1 MLVSELMAVAD
12 EDYDQLA
19 AIVYKATGDSQYL
32 DVEDDYVDYDIIKVG
47 LSATLTWPEGY
58 IINDLDKMMEA
69 LGSKDEVWDY
79 DLQED
84 NEIKVICASWAW
96 APDCNT
102 FDDYYMEYVE
112 DLKGFEGNTFDNVM
126 VTYNV
131 EMDLF

>member
-32 DVEDDYVDYDIIKVG
+32 NVEDDYVDYDIIKVG

-58 IINDLDKMMEA
+58 VINDVDKMMEA

>member
-1 MLVSELMAVAD
+1 MLVSELMANAD

-19 AIVYKATGDSQYL
+19 AIVYRATGDSQWL

-58 IINDLDKMMEA
+58 IINDVDKMMEA
-69 LGSKDEVWDY
+69 LGSKDEVFDY

-84 NEIKVICASWAW
+84 NQIRVICASWAW
-96 APDCNT
+96 AQDLNT

-126 VTYNV
+126 VSYNV
-131 EMDLF
+131 EMDMF

>member
-1 MLVSELMAVAD
+1 MLVSELMLAAD

-32 DVEDDYVDYDIIKVG
+32 DVNDDYVDHGIIKVG

-58 IINDLDKMMEA
+58 VINDVDKMMEA
-69 LGSKDEVWDY
+69 LGSKHEVWDY

-84 NEIKVICASWAW
+84 NEIRMICASWAC
-96 APDCNT
+96 APDLNT
-102 FDDYYMEYVE
+102 YDDYYMEYVE

-126 VTYNV
+126 VSYNV

>member
-32 DVEDDYVDYDIIKVG
+32 DVEDDYVDYNIIKVG

-58 IINDLDKMMEA
+58 VINDVDKMMEA
-69 LGSKDEVWDY
+69 LGNKGEVWDY

-84 NEIKVICASWAW
+84 NEIRMICASWAW
-96 APDCNT
+96 APDYNT

-126 VTYNV
+126 VSYNV

>member
-58 IINDLDKMMEA
+58 VINDVDKMMEA
-69 LGSKDEVWDY
+69 LGNKGEVWDY

-84 NEIKVICASWAW
+84 NEIRMICASWAW

-102 FDDYYMEYVE
+102 YDDYYMEYVE

-126 VTYNV
+126 VSYNV

>member
-1 MLVSELMAVAD
+1 MLVSELMAKAD
-12 EDYDQLA
+12 KDYDQVA
-19 AIVYKATGDSQYL
+19 AIVYRATGDSQYL
-32 DVEDDYVDYDIIKVG
+32 DVDEDYVDHDIIKVG

-58 IINDLDKMMEA
+58 VINNVDKMMEA

-84 NEIKVICASWAW
+84 NEIRVICASWAW
-96 APDCNT
+96 APDLNT

-126 VTYNV
+126 VSYNV